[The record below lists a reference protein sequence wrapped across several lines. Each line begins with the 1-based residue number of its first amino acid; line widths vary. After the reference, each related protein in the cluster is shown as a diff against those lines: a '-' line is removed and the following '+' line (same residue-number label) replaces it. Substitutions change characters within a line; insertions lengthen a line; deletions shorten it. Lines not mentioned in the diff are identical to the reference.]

1 MLPYGLAKFMRRG
14 TSASPC
20 PDSVLISLKETP
32 EKFAREATGN
42 IVVPEAVETELEAGQ
57 NNLSIRLF
65 KS

>member
-1 MLPYGLAKFMRRG
+1 MLPYGLAKFMRGG
-14 TSASPC
+14 TIAILY
-20 PDSVLISLKETP
+20 PDSVFISLKETP

-42 IVVPEAVETELEAGQ
+42 IVVPEAVQTELEAEQ

>member
-1 MLPYGLAKFMRRG
+1 
-14 TSASPC
+14 
-20 PDSVLISLKETP
+20 LKETP